1 MNDINLE
8 NLNNKHAMRILLSI
22 GFSDLNRAVVYIAN
36 KDEDINIEETRQ
48 EILRKSDLNMVTWM
62 QGYIKAK
69 MDEHNMSISGYTK
82 PYTGYLLTD
91 IATTVIA
98 IKMLKDLANGI

>member
-1 MNDINLE
+1 
-8 NLNNKHAMRILLSI
+8 
-22 GFSDLNRAVVYIAN
+22 
-36 KDEDINIEETRQ
+36 
-48 EILRKSDLNMVTWM
+48 MVTWM